1 MGDRDLKEERARLEQ
16 FGCPIADGRE
26 DAPIGVLLSDEIKRC
41 VTKFRMIEPFDEV
54 NLLKPAGYELTIG
67 DEFILGGVRR
77 DLKKDDEIRIRP
89 FDVVVI
95 KTAETINLP
104 RFLIARWNVRVK
116 WAYEGLLWV
125 GAAQVDPGWVGH
137 LFCPIYNLS
146 NKEVVVR
153 AGDPIALMD
162 FVTTTPFRPGES
174 KEYRRPPKRPLLSLY
189 ASGLRSALYD
199 LASVDMKNL
208 GDRVEA
214 TREDIQT
221 RVGGFQDRIDSFVSI
236 TLGVLGVVVAAVALS
251 FGKPDQL
258 RWWDPSV
265 LWVSALA
272 IFVAALAWVNSN
284 SSVQW
289 FGSSWKR
296 IVFELVIFAGLI
308 IAIASF
314 AHRTQSEVDILTQE
328 VRALKQQIPNAAPN
342 PVQSSAG
349 PPRSPTPSSKP

>member
-1 MGDRDLKEERARLEQ
+1 MNDKNLQEEQTRLHQFRCPTADERDR
-16 FGCPIADGRE
+16 
-26 DAPIGVLLSDEIKRC
+26 APVGVLLSDEIKRC
-41 VTKFRMIEPFDEV
+41 VTKFHMIEPFEET
-54 NLLKPAGYELTIG
+54 LLKAAGYELTIG
-67 DEFILGGVRR
+67 DEFILGGERKE
-77 DLKKDDEIRIRP
+77 LKKDGEIRIRP
-89 FDVVVI
+89 FNVVVI

-146 NKEVVVR
+146 DKEVVVR

-174 KEYRRPPKRPLLSLY
+174 KEYSRPPKRVLLSQY
-189 ASGLRSALYD
+189 ASDLRSALYD
-199 LASVDMKNL
+199 LAQVQMKKL
-208 GDRVEA
+208 DERIEA
-214 TREDIQT
+214 TKADIHT

-251 FGKPDQL
+251 FGKPDQV

-272 IFVAALAWVNSN
+272 I
-284 SSVQW
+284 
-289 FGSSWKR
+289 
-296 IVFELVIFAGLI
+296 I
-308 IAIASF
+308 
-314 AHRTQSEVDILTQE
+314 
-328 VRALKQQIPNAAPN
+328 
-342 PVQSSAG
+342 
-349 PPRSPTPSSKP
+349 